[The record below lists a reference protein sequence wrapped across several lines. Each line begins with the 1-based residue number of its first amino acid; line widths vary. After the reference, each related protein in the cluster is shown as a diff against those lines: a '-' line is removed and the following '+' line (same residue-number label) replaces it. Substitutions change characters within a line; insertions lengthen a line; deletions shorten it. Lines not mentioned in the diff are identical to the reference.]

1 MITIVPATIQET
13 KIITEIGRRSLLE
26 SHGHSAA
33 PNVMQTYLSEKFTE
47 SALHQELSDP
57 LNIFHIINY
66 NNQPAG
72 YSKIIYSQPM
82 EQVTQ
87 KI

>member
-13 KIITEIGRRSLLE
+13 KILTEIGRRSLLE

-33 PNVMQTYLSEKFTE
+33 PDVMQTYVDEKFTE
-47 SALHQELSDP
+47 SALQEELSDSK
-57 LNIFHIINY
+57 NIFHIINY

-72 YSKIIYSQPM
+72 YSKVIYS
-82 EQVTQ
+82 
-87 KI
+87 